1 MSVLG
6 KHVGEMSGAEMTINI
21 KTKGETMPISGEAI
35 RMMNYADDI
44 ATTLRRIL
52 MLAPSLTAEERKR
65 VQDHMQGVTPTFAHV
80 LEVLGASK

>member
-1 MSVLG
+1 
-6 KHVGEMSGAEMTINI
+6 MTIKMEI
-21 KTKGETMPISGEAI
+21 IKGETMPISGEAI

-52 MLAPSLTAEERKR
+52 MLAPSLTTEERKR
-65 VQDHMQGVTPTFAHV
+65 VQDHMHGLTPTFDHV